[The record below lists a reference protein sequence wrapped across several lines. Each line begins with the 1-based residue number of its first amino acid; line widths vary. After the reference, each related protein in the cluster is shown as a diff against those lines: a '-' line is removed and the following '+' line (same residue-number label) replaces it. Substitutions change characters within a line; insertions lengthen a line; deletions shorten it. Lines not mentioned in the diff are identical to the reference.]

1 MMLSRIADSLFWLN
15 RYMERADGLLRVMK
29 TNYILSLDKGVNS
42 NITWRPML
50 EIFTHSSEEKIL
62 ELENDTESALKLV
75 ITDASNNNSLRAILT
90 RARENARGV
99 QDHITKEVWE
109 QVNQMYHAVNQHNL
123 ISRLAGYGGLETIEN
138 FSKHSL
144 LYSGVIDTTMPRGD
158 GWNFMNLGKHIERC
172 MQTIEITDEQYRSI
186 EYNLDTPVDI
196 LQWRYLLLSLSG
208 YELHLKTYHSNNF
221 NKDVFQQ
228 VIMNEDFTRSVIYSL
243 TRISRYFDDVISAN
257 KSAENEALQRFF
269 GRLYSMVKYVDFDM
283 LNGINLQHFVEDVRH
298 NLAEF
303 SKRLAQNFFSYS

>member
-1 MMLSRIADSLFWLN
+1 MLSRIADSLFWLN
-15 RYMERADGLLRVMK
+15 RYMERADGLLRVMR

-50 EIFTHSSEEKIL
+50 EIFTTSNEEKIL
-62 ELENDTESALKLV
+62 ELENDTESTLKLL
-75 ITDASNNNSLRAILT
+75 ITDVRNNNSLKVILT
-90 RARENARGV
+90 KARENARGV

-138 FSKHSL
+138 FSKQSL
-144 LYSGVIDTTMPRGD
+144 LFAGVIDTTMPRGD

-172 MQTIEITDEQYRSI
+172 MQTIEITDKQYRSI
-186 EYNLDTPVDI
+186 EYNLNTPVDI

-221 NKDVFQQ
+221 NKDVLQQ

-243 TRISRYFDDVISAN
+243 TRISRYFDDVIGADN
-257 KSAENEALQRFF
+257 SAENESLQRFF
-269 GRLYSMVKYVDFDM
+269 GRLYSMVKYVDFDT
-283 LNGINLQHFVEDVRH
+283 LNGINLQHFMKDVRH

-303 SKRLAQNFFSYS
+303 GKRLAQNFFSYS